1 MNASARR
8 TARPL
13 PYVVLVFFF
22 LCALQCEGDL
32 ADVVSALCSDLSG
45 VTGASLT
52 AAESLLVQ
60 HLPWLPL
67 RRDATGR
74 LAGIHA

>member
-1 MNASARR
+1 MRVHGPFLMWS
-8 TARPL
+8 L
-13 PYVVLVFFF
+13 FF
-22 LCALQCEGDL
+22 CALQCEGDL
-32 ADVVSALCSDLSG
+32 ADVVSALCSDQSG
-45 VTGASLT
+45 VSGASIT